1 MRAALRRFS
10 TAPPRPVV
18 VVHGGAWAIPES
30 LTAASVAGCE
40 AAARAG
46 LEVLERGGSALDC
59 VEAATRVLEDDEA
72 FDAGHGAVLN
82 ELGEVELDAIVM
94 DGADLRS
101 GAVAAI
107 GPVANPVSVARM
119 VMERTPHCLLAG
131 VGATRFAQSQGVPLL
146 RSLDLVTAEAQAQW
160 RELAAFPSAVKTLFN
175 THPLAASDTVGAV
188 ALDARGNLAAATSTG
203 GITFKRAGR
212 VGDSPLIGSGCYAD
226 NELGAVSCTGHG
238 ESIMRVLLAR
248 GVLALMD
255 GRAAPDA
262 CALALRRMHARVGG
276 GGGTISLKPS
286 GEVGVCFSTPRMA
299 WACARGGEV
308 RSGIDRALAGR
319 GEKEPP
325 LVEVVPVFE
334 SVAGR
339 G

>member
-160 RELAAFPSAVKTLFN
+160 TELAAFPR
-175 THPLAASDTVGAV
+175 P
-188 ALDARGNLAAATSTG
+188 
-203 GITFKRAGR
+203 
-212 VGDSPLIGSGCYAD
+212 
-226 NELGAVSCTGHG
+226 
-238 ESIMRVLLAR
+238 
-248 GVLALMD
+248 
-255 GRAAPDA
+255 
-262 CALALRRMHARVGG
+262 
-276 GGGTISLKPS
+276 
-286 GEVGVCFSTPRMA
+286 
-299 WACARGGEV
+299 
-308 RSGIDRALAGR
+308 
-319 GEKEPP
+319 
-325 LVEVVPVFE
+325 
-334 SVAGR
+334 
-339 G
+339 